1 MTSALEIA
9 ATAVT
14 PPGDVY
20 VRTTSATAEVLQLAT
35 ADWNNH
41 WITVQ
46 AVGEDVYVKFGT
58 TSASVSGLDIAALSA
73 ATTPVV
79 PAVGGGLHIPVGTT
93 REFYL
98 RDFVP
103 LATEEIFMAH
113 RSAGATGTV
122 RFYNSSGRRAL

>member
-1 MTSALEIA
+1 MSSAIDIA

-14 PPGDVY
+14 PPGEVY
-20 VRTTSATAEVLQLAT
+20 VRTTSATAEVLQLTT

-46 AVGEDVYVKFGT
+46 AVGEDVYVKFST
-58 TSASVSGLDIAALSA
+58 TSAGAGTLDPAALSG
-73 ATTPVV
+73 ATTPVT
-79 PAVGGGLHIPVGTT
+79 AAAGGGLHIPTGTT

-98 RDFVP
+98 RDFVS
-103 LATEEIFMAH
+103 LADEEIFMAH

-122 RFYNSSGRRAL
+122 RFYRSSGRRSL